1 MTPEIVEKFNAM
13 YQTLDKDNMHL
24 LMDVYSDDVVFVD
37 ALHEI
42 KGIDALEKYFEGMYQ
57 NLEYCKFDIH
67 DVQSNDS
74 SAYLSWKMDYAH
86 PKLGGNKNISVDGV
100 THLKFDGK
108 VTYHRDYA
116 DMGQMLYENIPLL
129 GSAIRLIKKKAV
141 S

>member
-1 MTPEIVEKFNAM
+1 MTPTIVEQFNAM

-24 LMDVYSDDVVFVD
+24 LREVYSEDIVFVD

-42 KGIDALEKYFEGMYQ
+42 RGIDALEQYFAGMYQ
-57 NLEYCKFDIH
+57 NLLYCRFDIH
-67 DVQSNDS
+67 DVQSSDS

-86 PKLGGNKNISVDGV
+86 PKLGGKKNISVDGV
-100 THLKFDGK
+100 THLKFDDK
-108 VTYHRDYA
+108 VTFHRDYA

-129 GSAIRLIKKKAV
+129 GSAIRYIKKQAV

>member
-24 LMDVYSDDVVFVD
+24 LRDVYSDDVVFV
-37 ALHEI
+37 
-42 KGIDALEKYFEGMYQ
+42 
-57 NLEYCKFDIH
+57 H

>member
-1 MTPEIVEKFNAM
+1 MTPQIVEKFNAM

-24 LMDVYSDDVVFVD
+24 LRDVYSDDIVFVD

-42 KGIDALEKYFEGMYQ
+42 KGIDALEKYFAGMYQ
-57 NLEYCKFDIH
+57 NLLYCRFDIH
-67 DVQSNDS
+67 DVQSGDA

-86 PKLGGNKNISVDGV
+86 PKLGGKENISVDGV
-100 THLKFDGK
+100 THLKFDEK
-108 VTYHRDYA
+108 ITYHRDYA

-129 GSAIRLIKKKAV
+129 GSAIRYVKKQAV

>member
-1 MTPEIVEKFNAM
+1 MTPTIVEQFNAM

-24 LMDVYSDDVVFVD
+24 LREVYSEDIVFVD

-42 KGIDALEKYFEGMYQ
+42 RGIDALEQYFAGMYQ
-57 NLEYCKFDIH
+57 NLLYCRFDIH
-67 DVQSNDS
+67 DLQSSDS

-86 PKLGGNKNISVDGV
+86 PKLGGKKNISVDGV
-100 THLKFDGK
+100 THLKFDDK
-108 VTYHRDYA
+108 VTFHRDYA

-129 GSAIRLIKKKAV
+129 GSAIRYIKKQAV